1 MVCKHDLPLWI
12 ISGFIYVHVYQL
24 FLRFGE
30 ILTYDIG
37 FGDHFCG
44 NVLSFLARIVLYQQH
59 QVHQVFSAA
68 VGQPRRVLAT
78 WSFLMP
84 RIVVYVIP
92 VVFVVLQLFVYDFL
106 LRIPFF
112 FFVYHLHIHVHLFS
126 RLRPPPFKT
135 TSSPPY
141 PPCTFVQLHDSVYI
155 SLHFSFL
162 SPMYFVR
169 VVNLTVD
176 FSCWTCCNSEP
187 VVLSSCILAVTLF
200 GPMNGQAGELPAYI
214 LWWLRGKQIS
224 FRDGFIYFAL
234 SK

>member
-1 MVCKHDLPLWI
+1 M
-12 ISGFIYVHVYQL
+12 
-24 FLRFGE
+24 
-30 ILTYDIG
+30 
-37 FGDHFCG
+37 
-44 NVLSFLARIVLYQQH
+44 LYQQR

-68 VGQPRRVLAT
+68 VEQPRRVLAT

-84 RIVVYVIP
+84 RILVYVIP

-141 PPCTFVQLHDSVYI
+141 PPFTFVQVHDNVYI

-169 VVNLTVD
+169 VVNPTVY

-187 VVLSSCILAVTLF
+187 VVLCSCILAVTLF

-214 LWWLRGKQIS
+214 LQWLRGKQIS
-224 FRDGFIYFAL
+224 FRDGSNYYKLQKPI
-234 SK
+234 